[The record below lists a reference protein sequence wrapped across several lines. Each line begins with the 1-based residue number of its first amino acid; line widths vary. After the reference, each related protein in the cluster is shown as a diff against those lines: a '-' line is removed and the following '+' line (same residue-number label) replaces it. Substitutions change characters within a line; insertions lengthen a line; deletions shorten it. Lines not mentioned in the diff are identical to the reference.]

1 MMRNCPKFTALP
13 ETLLSYYY
21 IYIAVCTRDAMTSV
35 YMRSIVLVRLLIRK
49 ASSSFGQQL
58 GLSSNTTPRVD
69 GLLLLL
75 LWIPLMKLEFI
86 EALCCVLGCLGFPR
100 NCLDSSSSFFFIRST
115 QHVHVRV
122 NLSVVSSCRLC
133 AGLGRDCEAV
143 SVGVYIDADRQ
154 LPPDVY
160 PGTVHHLEEIRNQPI
175 ELHQST
181 GKQESRPI

>member
-75 LWIPLMKLEFI
+75 L
-86 EALCCVLGCLGFPR
+86 
-100 NCLDSSSSFFFIRST
+100 
-115 QHVHVRV
+115 
-122 NLSVVSSCRLC
+122 
-133 AGLGRDCEAV
+133 
-143 SVGVYIDADRQ
+143 
-154 LPPDVY
+154 
-160 PGTVHHLEEIRNQPI
+160 
-175 ELHQST
+175 
-181 GKQESRPI
+181 